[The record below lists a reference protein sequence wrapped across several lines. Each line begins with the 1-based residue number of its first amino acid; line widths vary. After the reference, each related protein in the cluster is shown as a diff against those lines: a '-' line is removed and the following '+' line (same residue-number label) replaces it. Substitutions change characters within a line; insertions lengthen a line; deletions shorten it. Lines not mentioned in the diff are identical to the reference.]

1 DIRLD
6 DRKRITADLAAC
18 CKQFERDPAA
28 VAADA
33 ERTLEI
39 SFVLLSAD
47 IGGNRLTGNV
57 EFSPSLETTGA
68 LTFDFHNV
76 GLLAALGGQ

>member
-1 DIRLD
+1 ADIGVNRLTGNVEFSPSLEPTGALTFD
-6 DRKRITADLAAC
+6 FPNFGLLAALGGQKAEGDRKRITADRDAC

-39 SFVLLSAD
+39 
-47 IGGNRLTGNV
+47 
-57 EFSPSLETTGA
+57 
-68 LTFDFHNV
+68 
-76 GLLAALGGQ
+76 